1 MSQEITLVTEALVP
15 SEKMLEVI
23 TRHFGY
29 QATPLEMA
37 VYAYM
42 RHLCPEYD
50 GGMWSYYDLSNGGF
64 YMTPGT
70 REFYEL
76 VSPNGYKDT
85 MTAKEAGIT
94 ACIFAFS
101 TLAAKYQSELFCDH
115 YEWLQEYV
123 THCGNKSARKILA
136 AID

>member
-1 MSQEITLVTEALVP
+1 MSQEIALITEALVP
-15 SEKMLEVI
+15 SEKMLKVI

-29 QATPLEMA
+29 HVTLFEMV

-42 RHLCPEYD
+42 RHLFPEYD
-50 GGMWSYYDLSNGGF
+50 GEMCSYYDLSNGGF
-64 YMTPGT
+64 YMTPRT

-76 VSPNGYKDT
+76 VSPNGYKYT
-85 MTAKEAGIT
+85 MTAKEVGIT

>member
-1 MSQEITLVTEALVP
+1 MSQETTLITEALVP

-42 RHLCPEYD
+42 RHLCPDYD
-50 GGMWSYYDLSNGGF
+50 GGVWSYYDLSNGGF
-64 YMTPGT
+64 YMTPGA

-76 VSPNGYKDT
+76 VSPNGYKAT

-101 TLAAKYQSELFCDH
+101 TLAAKHQSELFCEH
-115 YEWLQEYV
+115 YERLQEYV
-123 THCGNKSARKILA
+123 TYCGNKSARKIFA